1 VTTAGR
7 LDVNAPCDVLI
18 VLSDAAAAAAL
29 TAQLAVLA
37 PRLAVCPYRQAH
49 RELPPGT
56 RPGLQIIG
64 TDLLP
69 GLQAVL
75 PPPWPPTIA
84 VIPPGAD
91 AAISASA
98 LADAGIALIVTG
110 QPGPRELAAILLACP
125 PPAAPPA
132 ALAPR
137 LRRSA
142 GPARLSSRERDVL
155 VGIASGATN
164 AEIARGLHLSPETI
178 KSHLRR
184 IYKTLGAKDRG
195 HAVALAIFGGHIDV
209 SAITPPPDSPT
220 AGEPAGGPPGLSP
233 AAPMT

>member
-1 VTTAGR
+1 VLSGALVTNAGR

-49 RELPPGT
+49 REHPPGT

-69 GLQAVL
+69 ALRAVL
-75 PPPWPPTIA
+75 PLPWPPTIA

-91 AAISASA
+91 AAISASV

-137 LRRSA
+137 LRRA
-142 GPARLSSRERDVL
+142 TGPGRLSSRERDVL
-155 VGIASGATN
+155 IGIASGATN

-178 KSHLRR
+178 KTHLRR

-209 SAITPPPDSPT
+209 SAIIPRQTPRQ
-220 AGEPAGGPPGLSP
+220 PASQPVVPPG
-233 AAPMT
+233 